1 MMNNGTGDSPKTQ
14 ALELEGTRES
24 VQAAHSSEMRRV
36 VRVFLGRKLAVI
48 GLALIL
54 LLIVAAIF
62 APWLAPYDPYKMDFG
77 ARLAAPSFDHLLGTD
92 SLGRDTL
99 SRIIYG
105 SRTSLMVGICAV
117 GMGAIIGESLGII
130 AAYFGGTTFNI
141 IMRFTDMLMSVP
153 MILMAL
159 VIASV
164 LGGGLRNVIIALGV
178 GLIAPQCRMMC
189 GQALSV
195 KQNDYIVAARATGAR
210 DLRVIV
216 RHVFPNSFPPLLV
229 MITISLGA
237 TIIAE
242 AGLSYLGMG
251 IAPPGAAW
259 GSMINDG
266 SKFLLTNPVLA
277 FAPGVAIMLVVFGF
291 NMMGD
296 GLRDALDPRLRGTF

>member
-1 MMNNGTGDSPKTQ
+1 MDNTGSSTEQ
-14 ALELEGTRES
+14 VMANEGTI
-24 VQAAHSSEMRRV
+24 APAHYSEFRRII
-36 VRVFLGRKLAVI
+36 RVFFGRKLAVI
-48 GLALIL
+48 GLVLIVSLIL
-54 LLIVAAIF
+54 TAIF
-62 APWLAPYDPYKMDFG
+62 APWLAPYDPYQMDFSQK
-77 ARLAAPSFDHLLGTD
+77 LAMPSYEHLLGTD

-105 SRTSLMVGICAV
+105 SRTSLMVGVFAV
-117 GMGAIIGESLGII
+117 GMGAIIGETLGLI
-130 AAYFGGTTFNI
+130 AAYFGGATFAI
-141 IMRFTDMLMSVP
+141 IMRFTDMLMSIP

-189 GQALSV
+189 GQALTI
-195 KQNDYIVAARATGAR
+195 KQNDYILAAQSTGVK
-210 DLRVIV
+210 DLRVMM
-216 RHVFPNSFPPLLV
+216 RHIFPNSFPPLLV

-277 FAPGVAIMLVVFGF
+277 FSPGVAIMLVVFGF